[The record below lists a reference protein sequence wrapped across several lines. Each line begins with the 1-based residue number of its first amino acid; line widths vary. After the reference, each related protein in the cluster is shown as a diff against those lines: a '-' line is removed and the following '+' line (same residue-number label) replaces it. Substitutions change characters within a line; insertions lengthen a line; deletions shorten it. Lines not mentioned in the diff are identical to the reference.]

1 MFSIDVSIYMTIQRG
16 QKVKKLLK
24 NINIFYKAAVG
35 NTDGGFHPNN
45 DLIFVFQLLVFIIG

>member
-24 NINIFYKAAVG
+24 NIKIFYKAAVG
-35 NTDGGFHPNN
+35 IADGGFHPNK
-45 DLIFVFQLLVFIIG
+45 DPISVF